1 MMPWPSW
8 EPWGRAHN
16 LTSKPWPVG
25 EQPSVLG
32 NPQVRLSIHMQGHVH
47 THTHRNWQKMK
58 MFVSMKS
65 FSGERNL
72 NQVGLSYPYGLGVLQ
87 FWITYEVLAFGAPV
101 RLDALQLESLNGRS
115 CDDWVDLS
123 GNLGPARCWCSLM
136 SHRPYGDFWGPSP
149 PKFLFPL
156 LIFKFILLEHNLVE
170 KDIPII

>member
-8 EPWGRAHN
+8 EPRSRAHN

-47 THTHRNWQKMK
+47 THTETDKRWRCLL
-58 MFVSMKS
+58 VWSRYP
-65 FSGERNL
+65 GGRNL
-72 NQVGLSYPYGLGVLQ
+72 NQVGLSYPYGLEVLQ
-87 FWITYEVLAFGAPV
+87 FWITHEVFAFGAPV
-101 RLDALQLESLNGRS
+101 HLDALHLESLNGRS
-115 CDDWVDLS
+115 CDNWVDLS
-123 GNLGPARCWCSLM
+123 GKLGPARCWHSLM
-136 SHRPYGDFWGPSP
+136 SHRPHGDFWGPSP